1 MMKRWISL
9 LILAGLFLVLAGTAS
24 ALTTKP
30 VMPEML
36 HDLVAGKTFK
46 ARMEGYATDEEM
58 KDVTLYFSVY
68 EQESYP
74 ADEVEKLAAG
84 DTIVIGGEE
93 FAIRK
98 IETDETGYKVTGPWY
113 TIYLSKNDKGLYT
126 AITDTENRFYKNV
139 FAIEVPAASSLRFLD
154 WSDPEAEAPV
164 KMTCKDL
171 LTRYMNNEIHS
182 TEDNTEITF
191 DADGNLTEVIYR
203 YSPWN

>member
-30 VMPEML
+30 VMPELL

-58 KDVTLYFSVY
+58 KNVTLYFSVY
-68 EQESYP
+68 EQESYL
-74 ADEVEKLAAG
+74 ADEVENLAVG
-84 DTIVIGGEE
+84 DTIVIGGDD
-93 FAIRK
+93 FVIRK
-98 IETDETGYKVTGPWY
+98 IETDETGYKMTGLY

-139 FAIEVPAASSLRFLD
+139 FRFEVQAAPDFKFLD
-154 WSDPEAEAPV
+154 SGDPEAEKPV
-164 KMTCKDL
+164 E
-171 LTRYMNNEIHS
+171 LTIKELIDRYSNEQLNS
-182 TEDNTEITF
+182 SEENTVITF
-191 DADGNLTEVIYR
+191 DDAGMVKQLEYLYT
-203 YSPWN
+203 PWN

>member
-68 EQESYP
+68 EQES
-74 ADEVEKLAAG
+74 
-84 DTIVIGGEE
+84 
-93 FAIRK
+93 
-98 IETDETGYKVTGPWY
+98 
-113 TIYLSKNDKGLYT
+113 
-126 AITDTENRFYKNV
+126 
-139 FAIEVPAASSLRFLD
+139 
-154 WSDPEAEAPV
+154 
-164 KMTCKDL
+164 
-171 LTRYMNNEIHS
+171 
-182 TEDNTEITF
+182 
-191 DADGNLTEVIYR
+191 
-203 YSPWN
+203 